1 MFGRLSLVLV
11 IIIVQCF
18 CTASS
23 FAKTGGALAVVWGQG
38 AKFHGFSSVGSAAEN
53 RKAAIRKCGN
63 QRCEIAQEYH
73 KGQCAVLVLGN
84 GQIFW
89 NGGKNGDAKAFG
101 PANTVRNKLLA
112 HCNRIDDGCGIILT
126 ECY

>member
-1 MFGRLSLVLV
+1 MIPRLSVFLVLM
-11 IIIVQCF
+11 IAQSF
-18 CTASS
+18 WTTPL

-38 AKFHGFSSVGSAAEN
+38 AKFHGFSSRGSAAEN

-63 QRCEIAQEYH
+63 KKCEIAQEYH
-73 KGQCAVLVLGN
+73 KGQCAVLVLGD

-89 NGGKNGDAKAFG
+89 NGGKNGDVDDFK
-101 PANTVRNKLLA
+101 PANTVRKNLLA
-112 HCNRIDDGCGIILT
+112 HCNRIDDGCNIILT

>member
-1 MFGRLSLVLV
+1 MSARLSFILVMT
-11 IIIVQCF
+11 IAQCF
-18 CTASS
+18 WTASS

-38 AKFHGFSSVGSAAEN
+38 AKFHGFSSVGSPTEN

-63 QRCEIAQEYH
+63 QRCAIAQEYH

-89 NGGKNGDAKAFG
+89 NGGKDGDVKSFA
-101 PANTVRNKLLA
+101 PANIVRKNLLA
-112 HCNRIDDGCGIILT
+112 HCSRIDDGCQIILT